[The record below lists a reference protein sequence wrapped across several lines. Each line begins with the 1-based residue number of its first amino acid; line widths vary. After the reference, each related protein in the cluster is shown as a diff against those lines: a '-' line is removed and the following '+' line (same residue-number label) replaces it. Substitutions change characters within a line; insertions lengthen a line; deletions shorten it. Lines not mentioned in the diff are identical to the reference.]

1 MIVLFFQPYNP
12 FIDILNLNFFFFAE
26 IIDNP
31 ADPQAIA
38 APLPNPLPNPLPDP
52 LPLLP
57 PHQVPRTH
65 INPDIIQLLKE
76 LPFYGKLE
84 KNKQLEAEHSA

>member
-1 MIVLFFQPYNP
+1 M
-12 FIDILNLNFFFFAE
+12 AE

-31 ADPQAIA
+31 ADAQGVA
-38 APLPNPLPNPLPDP
+38 APFPNPFPNPLPNPLPDP
-52 LPLLP
+52 LPNPLP
-57 PHQVPRTH
+57 LPLPHWVPRTH

-84 KNKQLEAEHSA
+84 KNKQLEAENSA